1 MRRAAWAIALTT
13 LALACTPPRAAP
25 PRPPPAPAPVDAGVD
40 GPAAP
45 TPPADLRS
53 PPGVGPRGYQ
63 LTLTIDPARPTFDGE
78 VAIALA
84 VTTPTPVVWLHAD
97 ALTID
102 AAELRIGAAR
112 APLTVI
118 ADGAH
123 QRIGLAHAAAIP
135 DGATLV
141 VRYRGGIVDDD
152 PMGLFRQRQ
161 GSERYVYSQMEG
173 VFARRVVPCFDEPG
187 FKVPWQLTVRAPAGL
202 DVFAN
207 APERARAARGG
218 EQIVEFAPTPPMAS
232 YLLAVAVGRFE
243 QVAIGPVGRGAV
255 PARVLTPIG
264 LSAQAAAAA
273 AATPAL
279 VAWLEAYFDRP
290 LPLAKLD
297 LVAVPQFFG
306 AMENPGLI
314 LFASSILLADPAR
327 PSDAGRRELRA
338 VVAHELAH
346 QWFGDLVTPRWW
358 DDLWL
363 NESFATWMAAAA
375 VHALDP
381 GDDRVTTDRAAIE
394 RAMAADQLP
403 SARPLRRPIAGGL
416 DVDDSFDAIAYEK
429 GGALVAMFER
439 QLGPDRFRAGVRAY
453 LTAHAGGNASAAD
466 FVAALAAVAEPEVAP
481 AFASFLDHPGV
492 PTVRLALRC
501 DGAGAEVTAT
511 LASDRGPPPW
521 TLPLC
526 VRFPDARGGAEERCG
541 WLAAA
546 PLRLPLPRC
555 PAWLI
560 GNPGGAG
567 YLRVA
572 YPDDLD
578 RALRTQLARLDVRD
592 RFARAADLAAQVRT
606 GEVAPAALPPWI
618 DALLATREP
627 HDALAA
633 AALAE
638 ALGDHVGATD
648 RPRWQRFVRA
658 RFGAAARRLGLR
670 TRAGDDDAT
679 IAARDQLVTLVG
691 VDGHD
696 PALGRAAVVAVDR
709 WLRGG
714 ADPGD
719 DRARLLAIA
728 MAAAPDRLRDRVVAA
743 ALAAPDRDTRAD
755 FVAALAQRTTDRDR
769 AANLALF
776 LAGGIDAQTALPL
789 VTDGL
794 GTDDD
799 AGAWA
804 TLTASYDL
812 IAARLT
818 LLDRPAIAAAAA
830 ARCTSAA
837 RAEVAAFFAARAVA
851 DPRVALELT
860 PALEAIDR
868 CVAERARIQPALP
881 ALLPR

>member
-1 MRRAAWAIALTT
+1 MRRAAWAIALTSLT
-13 LALACTPPRAAP
+13 LACGPRPAAP
-25 PRPPPAPAPVDAGVD
+25 PHAALAPGATDAAPL
-40 GPAAP
+40 AP

-53 PPGVGPRGYQ
+53 PPGVAPRGYQ
-63 LTLTIDPARPTFDGE
+63 LTLAIDPARPTFDGE

-84 VTTPTPVVWLHAD
+84 VAAPTPVVWLHAD

-102 AAELRIGAAR
+102 AAELQLGASR
-112 APLTVI
+112 APLTVLPD
-118 ADGAH
+118 AAH
-123 QRIGLAHAAAIP
+123 QRVGLAHAAPIP
-135 DGATLV
+135 DGATLI
-141 VRYRGGIVDDD
+141 VRYRGAIVDDD

-207 APERARAARGG
+207 APERTRAVRGG
-218 EQIVEFAPTPPMAS
+218 EQVVEFAPTPPMAS

-327 PSDAGRRELRA
+327 PSPAALRDLRA

-375 VHALDP
+375 VHDLDP

-429 GGALVAMFER
+429 GGALLAMFER
-439 QLGPDRFRAGVRAY
+439 QLGPERFRAGVRAY
-453 LTAHAGGNASAAD
+453 LAAHAGGNASAAD

-501 DGAGAEVTAT
+501 DGAGAEVAAT
-511 LASDRGPPPW
+511 LVSDRGAPPW

-526 VRFPDARGGAEERCG
+526 VRFPDTRGGTEERCR
-541 WLAAA
+541 WLTAA
-546 PLRLPLPRC
+546 PARVTLPRC
-555 PAWLI
+555 PAWVI
-560 GNPGGAG
+560 GNPGGVG

-572 YPDDLD
+572 YPDELD
-578 RALRTQLARLDVRD
+578 RALRTRLPTLDVRD
-592 RFARAADLAAQVRT
+592 RYARAADLAAQVRA

-618 DALLATREP
+618 DALLATRDA
-627 HDALAA
+627 HDAMAA
-633 AALAE
+633 VALAE
-638 ALGDHVGATD
+638 ALGEHVDAAA

-670 TRAGDDDAT
+670 TRASDDDAT

-691 VDGHD
+691 VDGRD
-696 PALGRAAVVAVDR
+696 PALGRAAVVAVER
-709 WLRGG
+709 WLAGG

-728 MAAAPDRLRDRVVAA
+728 MTAAPDRLRARVVTA

-755 FVAALAQRTTDRDR
+755 FVAALAARTGAADR
-769 AANLALF
+769 ASNRALF
-776 LAGGIDAQTALPL
+776 LAGGIDALTALPL

-799 AGAWA
+799 AAAWA
-804 TLTASYDL
+804 DLTASYDL

-818 LLDRPAIAAAAA
+818 PLDRPAIAAAAA
-830 ARCTSAA
+830 ARCSPAA
-837 RAEVAAFFAARAVA
+837 RAEVAAFFAPRAAA

-868 CVAERARIQPALP
+868 CAAERARIQPALP
-881 ALLPR
+881 ALLPP

>member
-314 LFASSILLADPAR
+314 LFATSILLIDPAR
-327 PSDAGRRELRA
+327 PSADELRDLRA

-439 QLGPDRFRAGVRAY
+439 SSARFGDAPDRPRPAARPP
-453 LTAHAGGNASAAD
+453 TSSPRWPRSPSPRSRQRSPASSIT
-466 FVAALAAVAEPEVAP
+466 P
-481 AFASFLDHPGV
+481 AC
-492 PTVRLALRC
+492 R
-501 DGAGAEVTAT
+501 
-511 LASDRGPPPW
+511 
-521 TLPLC
+521 
-526 VRFPDARGGAEERCG
+526 RCG
-541 WLAAA
+541 WRCAA
-546 PLRLPLPRC
+546 
-555 PAWLI
+555 
-560 GNPGGAG
+560 
-567 YLRVA
+567 
-572 YPDDLD
+572 
-578 RALRTQLARLDVRD
+578 T
-592 RFARAADLAAQVRT
+592 
-606 GEVAPAALPPWI
+606 APAPRSPRRWP
-618 DALLATREP
+618 AT
-627 HDALAA
+627 
-633 AALAE
+633 
-638 ALGDHVGATD
+638 
-648 RPRWQRFVRA
+648 
-658 RFGAAARRLGLR
+658 AARRRGPCRCASDSR
-670 TRAGDDDAT
+670 TPRAGP
-679 IAARDQLVTLVG
+679 RS
-691 VDGHD
+691 
-696 PALGRAAVVAVDR
+696 
-709 WLRGG
+709 
-714 ADPGD
+714 
-719 DRARLLAIA
+719 
-728 MAAAPDRLRDRVVAA
+728 AAAGWPPRRSGCRC
-743 ALAAPDRDTRAD
+743 R
-755 FVAALAQRTTDRDR
+755 
-769 AANLALF
+769 
-776 LAGGIDAQTALPL
+776 
-789 VTDGL
+789 
-794 GTDDD
+794 
-799 AGAWA
+799 GA
-804 TLTASYDL
+804 
-812 IAARLT
+812 R
-818 LLDRPAIAAAAA
+818 RG
-830 ARCTSAA
+830 
-837 RAEVAAFFAARAVA
+837 
-851 DPRVALELT
+851 
-860 PALEAIDR
+860 
-868 CVAERARIQPALP
+868 
-881 ALLPR
+881 